1 VNQYP
6 SLFISQKSI
15 ISYHAIIPPCART
28 RQNREEVRAVI
39 CAAITERE
47 AFVREQGMRAVG
59 PLMGVV
65 MKELRGRADGKVI
78 SELLKEEV
86 GRIV

>member
-1 VNQYP
+1 VIRALAKGQDIDTAISAVAP
-6 SLFISQKSI
+6 SIS
-15 ISYHAIIPPCART
+15 
-28 RQNREEVRAVI
+28 REEVRAVI